1 MGGVRPAGAR
11 DVDRVVALWTALLSH
26 HQLIDPHWRMA
37 AGAEQEWQAFLGR
50 LLRDPDAAVLV
61 WDEPDGDLLGF
72 CAAQIG
78 RAPPVMAE
86 RARCEVTDLFV
97 REDARRRG
105 IAAALVNAALA
116 WCVERGV
123 DRVVAR
129 VATQNT
135 EGQAFWRAAG
145 FGDFVDVLQ
154 RRL

>member
-1 MGGVRPAGAR
+1 MPGVRQARAR
-11 DVDRVVALWTALLSH
+11 DVDRVVALWTALMAH
-26 HQLIDPHWRMA
+26 HHSIDAHWRIA
-37 AGAEQEWQAFLGR
+37 AGAETEWQAFLGR
-50 LLRDPDAAVLV
+50 LLDDPDAAVLV
-61 WDEPDGDLLGF
+61 WEAEGGDLPGF

-78 RAPPVMAE
+78 RAPPVITE

-105 IAAALVNAALA
+105 IAAALVAGALD
-116 WCVERGV
+116 WCAERGV

-129 VATQNT
+129 VATRNA